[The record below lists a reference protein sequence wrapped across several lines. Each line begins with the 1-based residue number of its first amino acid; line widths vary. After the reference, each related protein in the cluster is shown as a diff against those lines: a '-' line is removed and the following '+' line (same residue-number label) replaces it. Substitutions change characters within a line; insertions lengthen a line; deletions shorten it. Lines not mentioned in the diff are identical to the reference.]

1 MRHLTKTLLLASA
14 LLAACTP
21 FQPPREDARST
32 WELNPELP
40 SGMFASSDTT
50 LNVARPTAI
59 SALATND
66 MAYRESAYQRRYYA
80 RNQWIDAPARLLHPL
95 FIDAVESAG
104 LFATVVGSG
113 VSAPADYR
121 LESELL
127 EFEHDYTRRDA
138 GVARVVLR
146 ARLVEAGSGQ
156 VLSTQRFRAEV
167 DSREAGPAPGVAATN
182 RAVGDLLHDMVRWL
196 NAEIGESISS

>member
-21 FQPPREDARST
+21 FQPPREEARST

-40 SGMFASSDTT
+40 SGMFASSDAT
-50 LNVARPTAI
+50 LHVARPTAI

-66 MAYRESAYQRRYYA
+66 MAYRESAYERRYYA
-80 RNQWIDAPARLLHPL
+80 RNQWVDAPARLLHPPL
-95 FIDAVESAG
+95 IDALENAG

-113 VSAPADYR
+113 GSAPADYR

-127 EFEHDYTRRDA
+127 EFEHDYTERDA
-138 GVARVVLR
+138 GKARVILR
-146 ARLVEAGSGQ
+146 ARLVEAGSGR
-156 VLSTQRFRAEV
+156 VLATQRFRAEA
-167 DSREAGPAPGVAATN
+167 DSREAGPGPGVAATN
-182 RAVGDLLHDMVRWL
+182 RAVGDLLRDMVRWL
-196 NAEIGESISS
+196 NVEIGEGLNS